1 MTAFRIIWGACRC
14 IKIIEATDGGPAD
27 KVLPHIRRG
36 CSVHQ
41 ALTWCC
47 DITTPPA
54 KFALAALA
62 DCTTD
67 EKEAATLRFLSSKD
81 GREAYK
87 ADIVAGRVSI
97 LQLLKRYPSCSVP
110 ATKLLSMLPP
120 LRPRLYSLTNSQLVS
135 PTRLEFAFHV
145 VEYDTHCGSHS
156 GVATSWLE
164 RDCKAGSWLP
174 VHMRPPTGF
183 RPPDEPSTPM
193 IMVGP
198 GTGVA
203 PFRGFLQHLSAAKA
217 DGEKIGES
225 WLFFGNWRRD
235 WDYLF
240 EDEFSEFVKDGVL
253 SHLHVAWSRES
264 DTKVRQLDITMDS

>member
-1 MTAFRIIWGACRC
+1 
-14 IKIIEATDGGPAD
+14 
-27 KVLPHIRRG
+27 VLPHLRRG
-36 CSVHQ
+36 CTLRQ

-47 DITTPPA
+47 DLTAPPA

-62 DCTTD
+62 ECTTN
-67 EKEAATLRFLSSKD
+67 ESESATLRFLSSRD
-81 GREAYK
+81 GRDAYK
-87 ADIVAGRVSI
+87 ADITAGRPNL
-97 LQLLKRYPSCSVP
+97 LQLLKRYPSCMPP
-110 ATKLLSMLPP
+110 ATKLLTLLPP

-135 PTRLEFAFHV
+135 PDRLEFAFHV
-145 VEYDTHCGSHS
+145 VEYETHSGSHR

-164 RDCKAGSWLP
+164 RDCAASAWLP
-174 VHMRPPTGF
+174 VHMRSPTGF
-183 RPPDEPSTPM
+183 RPPEDPSTPV

-217 DGEKIGES
+217 DGENIGES

-240 EDEFSEFVKDGVL
+240 EQEFAGFVESGVL

-264 DTKVRQLDITMDS
+264 DSKVRLRA